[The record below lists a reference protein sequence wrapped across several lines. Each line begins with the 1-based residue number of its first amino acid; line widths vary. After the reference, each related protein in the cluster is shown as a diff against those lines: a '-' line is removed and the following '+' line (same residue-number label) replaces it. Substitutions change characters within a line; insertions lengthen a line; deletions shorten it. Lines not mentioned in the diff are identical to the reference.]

1 MNKLE
6 RCRKAKEYH
15 DKGFNCAQSV
25 LEAFRD
31 KVGLTEEQCCG
42 IATGLGG
49 GFRSGNICGAASG
62 AVLVLGML
70 HPHATENDPERK
82 AYTAKLTKELLRRF
96 SERFQNLLDC
106 RDLLQAKDLQGVEEV
121 TALGAAKHCE
131 TLIISAVAILYDYLE
146 ELEEE

>member
-31 KVGLTEEQCCG
+31 KVGLTEDQCRG
-42 IATGLGG
+42 LATGLGG
-49 GFRSGNICGAASG
+49 GFRCGSICGAASG
-62 AVLVLGML
+62 AVLVLGLL
-70 HPHATENDPERK
+70 HPHATENDPARK
-82 AYTAKLTKELLRRF
+82 AYTAKLTKEFLRRF
-96 SERFQNLLDC
+96 AERFQNLLDC
-106 RDLLQAKDLQGVEEV
+106 RDLLQAKDLQGTEEV
-121 TALGAAKHCE
+121 AALGAEKHCE
-131 TLIISAVAILYDYLE
+131 TLIISAVSILYDYLE